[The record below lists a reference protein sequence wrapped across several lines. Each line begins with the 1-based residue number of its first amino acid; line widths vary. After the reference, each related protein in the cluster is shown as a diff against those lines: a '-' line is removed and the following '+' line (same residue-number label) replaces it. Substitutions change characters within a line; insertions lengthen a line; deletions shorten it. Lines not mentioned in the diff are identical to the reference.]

1 MRSKIN
7 DSLILPTGQN
17 EKIGDEK
24 FGLKHAKR
32 FEKAIETFFEQINLI
47 FFSFWWLFYKRPRVS
62 HCRFM

>member
-24 FGLKHAKR
+24 FGLMHAKR

-47 FFSFWWLFYKRPRVS
+47 FFSF
-62 HCRFM
+62 